1 MAISETSCRLG
12 SIGYCDSP
20 QTRRTLDLCHFSSGK
35 AMPQSRPMTF
45 LHTLRSTPWLAKL
58 ALLWF
63 ALTLGVAVASPMVN
77 PQEELII
84 CTSAGMVKVMLNA
97 DGSISTEAS
106 GELSCPLCVVG
117 SAAPP
122 TFVTVLSEPV
132 QPLGYVL
139 QSIPAAHIAVATAA
153 PPPSRGPPRLL

>member
-1 MAISETSCRLG
+1 
-12 SIGYCDSP
+12 
-20 QTRRTLDLCHFSSGK
+20 
-35 AMPQSRPMTF
+35 MPQSRPMTF

-97 DGSISTEAS
+97 DGSISTDGQWGA
-106 GELSCPLCVVG
+106 
-117 SAAPP
+117 
-122 TFVTVLSEPV
+122 
-132 QPLGYVL
+132 
-139 QSIPAAHIAVATAA
+139 
-153 PPPSRGPPRLL
+153 